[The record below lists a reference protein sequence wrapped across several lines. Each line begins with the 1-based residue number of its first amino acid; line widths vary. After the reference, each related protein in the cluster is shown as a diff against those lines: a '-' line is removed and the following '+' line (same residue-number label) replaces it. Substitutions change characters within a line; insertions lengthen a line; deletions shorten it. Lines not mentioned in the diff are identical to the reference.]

1 MCRDRGALTCSVLT
15 TSLAK
20 EQIGMQS
27 LSYLKV
33 GVQWIMLSDGALCSD
48 IGMARRRLSKSR
60 ILSLKLQIRLDSLWS
75 LSDLGGQEDQGDLTG
90 RKVFVV
96 PLDPG
101 EWVDSQTNQKKI
113 RTMKTR
119 RRKKRSPM
127 MLSICFRRTRSKD
140 SKNACDGSTSNKRMK
155 GYLPWRVS
163 VTNAEDGMLQMTNHT
178 CPWAKWLKW
187 FRL

>member
-1 MCRDRGALTCSVLT
+1 MCRDRGALTCSVLIS
-15 TSLAK
+15 SLAK
-20 EQIGMQS
+20 EQIGVRS

-33 GVQWIMLSDGALCSD
+33 GVQWIMPWDGAHCSD
-48 IGMARRRLSKSR
+48 IGMARRRLSKSQ
-60 ILSLKLQIRLDSLWS
+60 ILFHKLQIRLDSLWS
-75 LSDLGGQEDQGDLTG
+75 LSDHVGQEDQGDLTG
-90 RKVFVV
+90 RKAFAV
-96 PLDPG
+96 PPDPE

-119 RRKKRSPM
+119 RRKKKSPM
-127 MLSICFRRTRSKD
+127 MLSICLRRIQSKD
-140 SKNACDGSTSNKRMK
+140 SKNACDGSTSNKRMR

-163 VTNAEDGMLQMTNHT
+163 VTNAEDGMLQMTSHM